1 MQRRG
6 PRCRRHC
13 LLVQMSSRRPAAP
26 MALGGR
32 RLPLRLRDQARR
44 RRSTTLLV
52 WTRCGGLGSVVQG
65 RQRDFPAR
73 PLRDCSDLASGCSHR
88 RALEK
93 SWSWLPLAAATSRMR
108 MLRRRPHVT
117 AFGVGRGRSGRLGR
131 SRLLLPRWRSAR
143 PVGYGRW
150 VGAVASLDHHVG
162 GLQDRRS
169 LESGCEAE
177 VLDRVACDGSGD
189 QERAGFDLD
198 SCHDAVN
205 FDGADDAVE
214 SVPSG
219 KSARVRCRNGRRAS
233 RATSETGIRRKPRS
247 VR

>member
-189 QERAGFDLD
+189 HERPA
-198 SCHDAVN
+198 SISTRAMT
-205 FDGADDAVE
+205 
-214 SVPSG
+214 PSISTERTTPWSRFRAE